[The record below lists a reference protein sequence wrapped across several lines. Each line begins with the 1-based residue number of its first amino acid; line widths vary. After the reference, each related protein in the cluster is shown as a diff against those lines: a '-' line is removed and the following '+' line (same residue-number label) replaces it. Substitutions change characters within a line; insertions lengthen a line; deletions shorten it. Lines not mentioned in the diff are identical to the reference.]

1 VLEHCAILGVTTNL
15 PLLRAIA
22 SDAEFALAH
31 THTDFLSAR
40 DLAATS
46 APSGV
51 PLEVLVAAAIFE
63 LLDQTESSQTQMS
76 RNPWSHRVGLAAAGQ
91 HPARYLFGTDLHH
104 IVVATIA
111 GQRGVFAVSVDGQAY
126 PAGEARSIAALLR
139 PDGEL
144 LLDTD
149 NLTENFR
156 LVRSAN
162 SVLVAWR
169 GQTFALAKPQPPD
182 VDATAHTDEMAPGDR
197 LLVAPMAGTIIKVNV
212 SMGEQV
218 RAHQTL
224 VVLGAM
230 KMEHAIAA
238 PYAGRVRRVAHRV
251 GDVVPG
257 GEPLVELEGALD
269 GH

>member
-1 VLEHCAILGVTTNL
+1 
-15 PLLRAIA
+15 LL
-22 SDAEFALAH
+22 
-31 THTDFLSAR
+31 
-40 DLAATS
+40 
-46 APSGV
+46 V
-51 PLEVLVAAAIFE
+51 
-63 LLDQTESSQTQMS
+63 
-76 RNPWSHRVGLAAAGQ
+76 
-91 HPARYLFGTDLHH
+91 
-104 IVVATIA
+104 
-111 GQRGVFAVSVDGQAY
+111 
-126 PAGEARSIAALLR
+126 
-139 PDGEL
+139 
-144 LLDTD
+144 DTD

-156 LVRSAN
+156 LVRSAD

-182 VDATAHTDEMAPGDR
+182 VDATAHTGEMAPGDR

-269 GH
+269 DH